1 MQSDINFL
9 PKVASKLTEGYYIL
23 DDFPF
28 KIEKP
33 IVSICILQY
42 DNEDYVEELLESVVK
57 SSKDIFTNKIEVIV
71 INDRSPRTEEL
82 NTIIDNFKSKYPKLN
97 LRYYKNET
105 NVGQLESR
113 RRLAEL
119 ARGEYI
125 RYIDG
130 DDLLTENSTDI
141 IIDMIVNNNY
151 PDIIEINN
159 LTIDVD
165 GKISRYDYPQIIN
178 GQIKSNKNLLYKYLT
193 SIESMKFCV
202 WNKAVK
208 SAIYRSAFKRINID
222 ERIYMAEDILTVYY
236 MYKCAKT
243 YFGDSTKFGY
253 IYRTNIGTM
262 SHSKRKI
269 KDSIKLHTDYKVI
282 NLLYKDILS
291 LKNEYSTEEYENLVC
306 GFRQKIFSHSL
317 AYESFFIENI
327 DKNELDGIS
336 IGEINEWFRKGFTND
351 GKSIW
356 DDYLEIRN
364 KTPRRGWKVPYLVDY
379 FGKQELPFMS
389 ICILQYDNE
398 DYVEE
403 LLESVVK
410 SSKDIF
416 TNKIEVIV
424 INDRS
429 PRTEELNTIIDNFKS
444 KYPKLNLRYYKNETN
459 VGQLESRR
467 RLAELAR
474 GEYIR
479 YIDGDDLLTENST
492 DIIIDMIVNNN
503 YPDII
508 DTNYDQ
514 IESRDGQ
521 WVKQEYNYT
530 EDGIRHKRIY
540 DGYIFSEKNIIYDC
554 LTGEKMSFIVWSK
567 CYRKSVLIDAY
578 NNIPE
583 NIECYMGEDLCT
595 TFMIYC
601 SAKSY
606 YGDSKVNTYVYRR
619 GVGCSTYDPNKSIS
633 IQDIK
638 RHTSYNALVQVYKY
652 VVQLM
657 HSGKYSVEEYN
668 ALVLGFRIKL
678 FRFCLSLDYS
688 YFNTIISSVSKS
700 DKDLTRESIIKFYTD
715 LYGKEIWNKFNEL
728 RNESRYSSFLIPWL
742 IDWYG
747 IEELDSSNELLS
759 LDF

>member
-1 MQSDINFL
+1 MQQIKNSNNL
-9 PKVASKLTEGYYIL
+9 
-23 DDFPF
+23 FPF
-28 KIEKP
+28 L
-33 IVSICILQY
+33 SICILQY

-57 SSKDIFTNKIEVIV
+57 SSKDIFTDKIEVIV
-71 INDRSPRTEEL
+71 INDCSPRTEEL
-82 NTIIDNFKSKYPKLN
+82 DKIIDNFKSKYPKLN

-141 IIDMIVNNNY
+141 IISMIVNNDY
-151 PDIIEINN
+151 PDVVETNN
-159 LTIDVD
+159 YTMNVD
-165 GKISRYDYPQIIN
+165 GSINRYDFPQIID
-178 GQIKSNKNLLYKYLT
+178 GYMKSNKNLLYKYLT
-193 SIESMKFCV
+193 CVEAMKFCV

-208 SAIYRSAFKRINID
+208 STVYRSAFKCINID

-253 IYRTNIGTM
+253 IYRTDIGTM

-291 LKNEYSTEEYENLVC
+291 LKDEYSTEEYENLVY

-327 DKNELDGIS
+327 NKGELDGIS
-336 IGEINEWFRKGFTND
+336 IDEINEWFRKGFTND

-356 DDYLEIRN
+356 DDYLEIRS
-364 KTPRRGWKVPYLVDY
+364 KTPRRGWLVPYLVDY
-379 FGKQELPFMS
+379 FGKQEKPFMS

-416 TNKIEVIV
+416 TDKIEVIV
-424 INDRS
+424 INDCS
-429 PRTEELNTIIDNFKS
+429 PRTEELDKIIDNFKS

-492 DIIIDMIVNNN
+492 DIIISMIVNND
-503 YPDII
+503 YPDVVETGYERIKLI
-508 DTNYDQ
+508 HDQ
-514 IESRDGQ
+514 QGHDQWGVESSSKDDDGGGCL
-521 WVKQEYNYT
+521 K
-530 EDGIRHKRIY
+530 
-540 DGYIFSEKNIIYDC
+540 YINVSKKNIIYDC
-554 LTGEKMSFIVWSK
+554 LIGEKMPFIIWSK
-567 CYRKSVLIDAY
+567 CYKKSVLINAY
-578 NNIPE
+578 NTIPV
-583 NIECYMGEDLCT
+583 NIECFMGEDLCT

-601 SAKSY
+601 FAKSY
-606 YGDSKVNTYVYRR
+606 YYNTTVNTYIYRQNT
-619 GVGCSTYDPNKSIS
+619 GCSSYKIDNNKPIS

-638 RHTSYNALVQVYKY
+638 RHTTYNALIQVYNY
-652 VVQLM
+652 IIQLW
-657 HSGKYSVEEYN
+657 HSGKYTTVEYN
-668 ALVLGFRIKL
+668 NLVRGFRIKL
-678 FRFCLSLDYS
+678 FRFCLSIDYTYYRFIELNALKNNNIILDTS
-688 YFNTIISSVSKS
+688 
-700 DKDLTRESIIKFYTD
+700 LTFDDVTKFYTD
-715 LYGKEIWNKFNEL
+715 LYGVDVWNKYCEL
-728 RNESRYSSFLIPWL
+728 QQNSEFLIPWL
-742 IDWYG
+742 VDWYG
-747 IEELDSSNELLS
+747 IEKLTPEEAAWYVN
-759 LDF
+759 